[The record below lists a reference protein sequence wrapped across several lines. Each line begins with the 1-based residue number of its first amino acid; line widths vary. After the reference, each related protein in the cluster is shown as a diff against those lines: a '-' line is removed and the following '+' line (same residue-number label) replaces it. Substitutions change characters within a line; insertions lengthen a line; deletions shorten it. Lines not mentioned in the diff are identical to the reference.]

1 MNTGVWVRAIVPFAA
16 FILVLCLPGSV
27 FFMPGITIV
36 EQRLIAIFILAALCW
51 VLEPIP
57 IYTTSILVIVLQLF
71 LVSDKGLAFF
81 TRSSPAEEMG
91 KLLSHQTLMAT
102 FASPIIMLFLGG
114 FFLAIAATKYR
125 LDINL
130 ARVMLKPFGQRP
142 GAVLFGLMLITAVF
156 SMFMS
161 NTATTAMMLSIL
173 VPVLKQFPVDDRGR
187 IAFIL
192 SVPVAA
198 NIGGIGT
205 PIGTPPNAIALKYI
219 NEIAPISFGQWMLF
233 GVPFVMVLLAFSW
246 WLLGRLF
253 PVSTKVLS
261 LDIKGRFLKNWQA
274 IVVYIT
280 FGLTILLWL
289 IGGQFGLNSY
299 VVAML
304 PVAVFSCTRIVNKE
318 DMQTI
323 SWDVLW
329 LVAGGIALGIGL
341 EDTGLASRVIASI
354 PFAQASAIVVLL
366 GAMLLTLAM
375 ANFMSHTA
383 TANLLL
389 PLMAVLATNL
399 PGLESIGS
407 AITILLAVTF
417 SASLGMSLPISTPPN
432 ALASATGQI
441 GTADMA
447 KVGVII
453 GLVGLVL
460 TLVMLWLLH
469 ILGGQGAVV
478 K

>member
-1 MNTGVWVRAIVPFAA
+1 MNTRQWVKVIVPFAL
-16 FILVLCLPGSV
+16 FILVLCLPERF

-36 EQRLIAIFILAALCW
+36 EQRIIAIFILAALCW

-71 LVSDKGLAFF
+71 LVSDKGLSLF
-81 TRSSPAEEMG
+81 TKSAPAETMG
-91 KLLSHQTLMAT
+91 PLLSHQALMAT

-114 FFLAIAATKYR
+114 FFLAMAATKYR
-125 LDINL
+125 LDVNL
-130 ARVMLKPFGQRP
+130 ARVMLKPFGHRP
-142 GAVLFGLMLITAVF
+142 AAVLFGLMLITAVF

-173 VPVLKQFPVDDRGR
+173 APVLKHFPLSDRGR
-187 IAFIL
+187 IAFVL
-192 SVPVAA
+192 SIPVAA

-219 NEIAPISFGQWMLF
+219 NEIAPISFGEWMLF
-233 GVPFVMVLLAFSW
+233 GVPFVIVLLIFSW
-246 WLLGRLF
+246 WLLCRLF
-253 PVSTKVLS
+253 PISTQSIS

-274 IVVYIT
+274 IVVYVT

-304 PVAVFSCTRIVNKE
+304 PVALFSCTRIINKE
-318 DMQTI
+318 DLQTI

-341 EDTGLASRVIASI
+341 EETGLASRVIESI
-354 PFAQASAIVVLL
+354 PFASASAIGVLL
-366 GAMLLTLAM
+366 SAMLLTLVM

-417 SASLGMSLPISTPPN
+417 AASLGMSLPISTPPN
-432 ALASATGQI
+432 ALASATGLVE
-441 GTADMA
+441 TPDMA

-453 GLVGLVL
+453 GLVGLIL
-460 TLVMLWLLH
+460 TLVMLWILH
-469 ILGGQGAVV
+469 TIGG
-478 K
+478 